1 MNSEEVIS
9 YWMESSDDDAGTMK
23 HLLEKGDYSWS
34 LFIGHIVLEKLL
46 KAAVA
51 KSTGLTPPH
60 LHDLSRLAAKAD
72 MAMTHDQLDL
82 LDTITTFNIRAR
94 YDDYK
99 REFKAKC
106 TREYTTR
113 MVKSIE
119 ELRSWI
125 KTKL

>member
-23 HLLEKGDYSWS
+23 HL
-34 LFIGHIVLEKLL
+34 
-46 KAAVA
+46 
-51 KSTGLTPPH
+51 
-60 LHDLSRLAAKAD
+60 
-72 MAMTHDQLDL
+72 
-82 LDTITTFNIRAR
+82 IRAR